1 MILGWA
7 NILSNVAR
15 ATAAAAITYPT
26 HLLVRNLANIMLV
39 FMKIRSFQ
47 PNTTFDW

>member
-1 MILGWA
+1 
-7 NILSNVAR
+7 
-15 ATAAAAITYPT
+15 
-26 HLLVRNLANIMLV
+26 LLVRNLANIMLV